1 MMFVEEFPLRGI
13 EVETTNSLGPAMT
26 PKEPEDLW
34 GRRPWSLLSRPQIP
48 KSWRTTNRSLAAS
61 YPFENVEKPTKS
73 IHFNR
78 HFTSIPARITTVLVI
93 ILPVE
98 SGLNHDIWLCS
109 SAFPNFPWPVPMA
122 SSTIQSPPKKK
133 NLDLAG
139 LNFSGWWFQPTPLE
153 KYDFVSWD
161 DEIPNIES
169 HKIRSEPPSFGC
181 SWMSQKRPTELI
193 TVVPHFTI
201 FTMQRPKWN
210 SGRGFFKPAD
220 QLPTGLGCRFVVQK
234 PFSWERDF
242 PFTSI
247 ILNCITNQSFPGVW
261 TSLMWHNN
269 CWKKIIPQRVMH
281 DQIPLIF
288 WSKHQLVVGSERVAV
303 GSWIHGVNF
312 LAKTPQSTG
321 KNDRHHSSTWGVSEA
336 FFCLDLPSVISWQHK
351 LLPCWT
357 ILDACFPGLHRNCS
371 RLIPHPEKNPM
382 AFPHLPELNYV
393 GWWFQPT
400 LLKNDGVRQ
409 LGWFIIP
416 YGKIIQ
422 PVIKIIQ
429 PVIK

>member
-1 MMFVEEFPLRGI
+1 MM
-13 EVETTNSLGPAMT
+13 
-26 PKEPEDLW
+26 
-34 GRRPWSLLSRPQIP
+34 
-48 KSWRTTNRSLAAS
+48 
-61 YPFENVEKPTKS
+61 
-73 IHFNR
+73 
-78 HFTSIPARITTVLVI
+78 
-93 ILPVE
+93 
-98 SGLNHDIWLCS
+98 
-109 SAFPNFPWPVPMA
+109 
-122 SSTIQSPPKKK
+122 
-133 NLDLAG
+133 
-139 LNFSGWWFQPTPLE
+139 
-153 KYDFVSWD
+153 DFVSWD

-169 HKIRSEPPSFGC
+169 HKIRSKPPSFGC

-247 ILNCITNQSFPGVW
+247 ILNCITNQSFPGFW

-312 LAKTPQSTG
+312 ILAKTPQSTG
-321 KNDRHHSSTWGVSEA
+321 KNDRHHSSTWGVGEA
-336 FFCLDLPSVISWQHK
+336 FFCLDLPSVISWQQQVV
-351 LLPCWT
+351 
-357 ILDACFPGLHRNCS
+357 A
-371 RLIPHPEKNPM
+371 M
-382 AFPHLPELNYV
+382 LNYFACVFSWSPQELFKINTTPRKKKHGLSSSSRTQLCWLVVSTYPSEKWWSSSV
-393 GWWFQPT
+393 G
-400 LLKNDGVRQ
+400 
-409 LGWFIIP
+409 IIN
-416 YGKIIQ
+416 YSQYMEK
-422 PVIKIIQ
+422 
-429 PVIK
+429 